1 MNFLFFTII
10 TLVIGIIAGLISKNG
25 CVAIVAVL
33 IAHFILLVLYV
44 FKVSELTAASFN
56 YVKKQGLKAHSRSH
70 QPSR

>member
-33 IAHFILLVLYV
+33 IARPFQVLC
-44 FKVSELTAASFN
+44 K
-56 YVKKQGLKAHSRSH
+56 R
-70 QPSR
+70 

>member
-33 IAHFILLVLYV
+33 IAHFILLVLYM
-44 FKVSELTAASFN
+44 FCKRQILRLPLNLTP
-56 YVKKQGLKAHSRSH
+56 LL
-70 QPSR
+70 